1 MRKRVHGRQSIP
13 AIILCSPERA
23 VKFLILTLAFVSL
36 ASQISRLPALPIYS
50 DYPIRAGYSR
60 TLYTSIVP
68 EQSNIIFKNESR
80 EKPTPILP
88 TARPESRAAVTFR
101 LQDWP

>member
-1 MRKRVHGRQSIP
+1 MRKRVHGKLSIP
-13 AIILCSPERA
+13 AIILYSPERA
-23 VKFLILTLAFVSL
+23 VKFPILTLALIPF
-36 ASQISRLPALPIYS
+36 ASQVPEPAALPIYRI
-50 DYPIRAGYSR
+50 YPIHACHSR

-80 EKPTPILP
+80 ERMTPILKRMNP
-88 TARPESRAAVTFR
+88 ASRADLTFR